1 MIPTLIGVSLLVT
14 GLLRLLPADAVDI
27 LVSQGE
33 VQGGL
38 ASFKEIVDERLTADG
53 KDPATVS
60 ITDRTRAENAVIN
73 EQLQREGI
81 DPASAAPSQKSQAQ
95 NTLALTRYKD
105 NIRERVGLDKG
116 FLEQWWDWTSGA
128 VRGDLGT
135 SLVGSRE
142 VNDELKRRIPVSIEL
157 GLLAMFVSIA
167 IAVPLGV
174 ASAVMQDRWVDY
186 GLRSFAI
193 AMLAIPSFF
202 LATIVIAL
210 ASRWWNYSFPTHYAD
225 FWDDPQTNLEMVLV
239 PAIILGI
246 GLSGGLLR
254 LTRAQVLE
262 VMRQDYIRTARAKGL
277 SGHLVVTRHAVRNA
291 LLPVVTVIGLQ
302 VPVLV
307 GGSLVLEA
315 IFGIPGV
322 ALYLFQSIGNRD
334 FPAIIAVNMVVAVV
348 IIVVNLAVDVTYA
361 VLDPRIRLS

>member
-1 MIPTLIGVSLLVT
+1 VLQYIIRRILLMIPTLIGVSLLVT

-33 VQGGL
+33 IQGGQ
-38 ASFKEIVDERLTADG
+38 AAFKELVDERLTADG
-53 KDPATVS
+53 KDPATAG

-81 DPASAAPSQKSQAQ
+81 DPASATPSHKSQAQ

-116 FLEQWWDWTSGA
+116 FLEQWWDWTSSA
-128 VRGDLGT
+128 VRGFGT
-135 SLVGSRE
+135 SLIGSRE

-157 GLLAMFVSIA
+157 GLLALIVSIA

-210 ASRWWNYSFPTHYAD
+210 SSRWWNYSFPTRYQD
-225 FWDDPQTNLEMVLV
+225 FWDDPRTNLEMVLV
-239 PAIILGI
+239 PAVILGI

-262 VMRQDYIRTARAKGL
+262 VMRQDYIRPRAPRPGRPRGGL
-277 SGHLVVTRHAVRNA
+277 APRGPQRAAASG
-291 LLPVVTVIGLQ
+291 
-302 VPVLV
+302 
-307 GGSLVLEA
+307 
-315 IFGIPGV
+315 
-322 ALYLFQSIGNRD
+322 YRD
-334 FPAIIAVNMVVAVV
+334 
-348 IIVVNLAVDVTYA
+348 
-361 VLDPRIRLS
+361 